1 MKDYIRAQ
9 KITSESKKAYD
20 KKMTAV
26 MRKYIDACLNC
37 KEPKCDGNCSFR
49 KIMGK
54 KNEPNINV

>member
-9 KITSESKKAYD
+9 RITSESKKAYD

-37 KEPKCDGNCSFR
+37 KEPKCDGKCSFR

-54 KNEPNINV
+54 GK